1 MSEEDFI
8 RWLRPASKLNMSG
21 TPDIEIE
28 MTRTE
33 AIGDGVVDGGVD
45 AGGGVGAGDGGGV
58 VQLTAAQLTAAQPT
72 AAQPLAPLAAQLP
85 AAQLAARSSLR
96 NRLQSWL
103 SALPPC
109 PLSPM
114 CCCMWSICLAAICLA
129 ALPQALLWLW
139 QVGPV
144 DSIDVQHG

>member
-1 MSEEDFI
+1 M
-8 RWLRPASKLNMSG
+8 
-21 TPDIEIE
+21 IEQIE
-28 MTRTE
+28 LVTVRT
-33 AIGDGVVDGGVD
+33 AGAVDDVVG
-45 AGGGVGAGDGGGV
+45 AGGGAGVGVIHG
-58 VQLTAAQLTAAQPT
+58 AAQPT
-72 AAQPLAPLAAQLP
+72 AAQPLAPPAAQLP
-85 AAQLAARSSLR
+85 AAQLPAWRSLR
-96 NRLQSWL
+96 NQLQSWL

-114 CCCMWSICLAAICLA
+114 CCCMWSICLVAVCLA

>member
-1 MSEEDFI
+1 MSDAQA
-8 RWLRPASKLNMSG
+8 PAIET
-21 TPDIEIE
+21 TP
-28 MTRTE
+28 T
-33 AIGDGVVDGGVD
+33 VVTAGAVD
-45 AGGGVGAGDGGGV
+45 VAAVDVDVGAVDVGAGGGAGVGVIHG
-58 VQLTAAQLTAAQPT
+58 AAQPT
-72 AAQPLAPLAAQLP
+72 AAQPLAPPAAQLP
-85 AAQLAARSSLR
+85 AWRSLR
-96 NRLQSWL
+96 NQLQSWL

-114 CCCMWSICLAAICLA
+114 CCCVWSICLAAICLA

>member
-1 MSEEDFI
+1 
-8 RWLRPASKLNMSG
+8 MSG
-21 TPDIEIE
+21 TREIEIE
-28 MTRTE
+28 MTPTE